1 MNTRETRSNFSEM
14 ETRAEDLL
22 DWIDWL
28 VSRGNERMLPN
39 DRLVMWRER
48 MAELAEVYGCR

>member
-1 MNTRETRSNFSEM
+1 MNTRATRSSCFD

-28 VSRGNERMLPN
+28 VSRGNDRMLPN
-39 DRLVMWRER
+39 ERLTMWRDR

>member
-1 MNTRETRSNFSEM
+1 MSTRKTRSNCFD